1 MIDRR
6 SQGLYHLHALLAG
19 LEAAAVWTVMAATSP
34 WVSWYNY
41 YSLLDPWSYRAA
53 IFAGVLLAMRVVMR
67 THENLLTLG
76 WVASLQLGFR
86 QAIGVTAGVFAL
98 AVATKDAGLS
108 RLFVACYLPVLWMA
122 LTLVNRFQPAL
133 LARAFVRRAGDLP
146 MLLMGREENFP
157 GLDHWLAGQ
166 RRLGLQAVGVIAYG
180 AGPGGR
186 GALPVV
192 GAFEDLEQVLA
203 RTRARQ
209 ILMLELPRSAP
220 DAERIVRACASHGCR
235 LMIHNNLVVQ
245 LDRPLHA
252 LSYHGYSFLALHD
265 EPLENFANRALK
277 RALDIA
283 VSLPVVVLL
292 IPPLM
297 LVVRLFQA
305 WQSPGPLFYTQERAG
320 QDGRPF
326 RIWKFRSM
334 HVAADARRQA
344 EAGDQRVFPFGR
356 WLRRTSLDEV
366 PQFWNVLTGDMSVV
380 GPRPHLESQEDMFR
394 RSAEVYRMRFFVK
407 PGITGLAQAH
417 GLRGEAR
424 DSGEIERRIRAD
436 VTYIRSWS
444 LWLDLAIMART
455 AGQILRPPKS
465 AYRAAA

>member
-1 MIDRR
+1 M
-6 SQGLYHLHALLAG
+6 
-19 LEAAAVWTVMAATSP
+19 AAASS
-34 WVSWYNY
+34 WVPWYNY

-53 IFAGVLLAMRVVMR
+53 IACGVLLAMRVMR
-67 THENLLTLG
+67 NSQENLLTLG
-76 WVASLQLGFR
+76 WVASLQMGFR
-86 QAIGVTAGVFAL
+86 QTIGVTAGVFGL

-108 RLFVACYLPVLWMA
+108 RLFVAYYLPVLWVTMTVA
-122 LTLVNRFQPAL
+122 NRFQPGL
-133 LARAFVRRAGDLP
+133 LARVLVRRADDLP
-146 MLLMGREENFP
+146 MLLMGRAENFP

-180 AGPGGR
+180 EGEEGG
-186 GALPVV
+186 GLPVV
-192 GAFEDLEQVLA
+192 GAFEELEEVLL
-203 RTRARQ
+203 RTQARQ
-209 ILMLELPRSAP
+209 ILMLELPRSAT
-220 DAERIVRACASHGCR
+220 DAERIVRTCASRGCR

-277 RALDIA
+277 RAVDIA
-283 VSLPVVVLL
+283 IALPVVVLVM
-292 IPPLM
+292 PPLM
-297 LVVRLFQA
+297 LLVKVLHA
-305 WQSPGPLFYTQERAG
+305 LHSPGPLFYSQQRAG
-320 QDGRPF
+320 QDGLPF
-326 RIWKFRSM
+326 RIWKFRTM
-334 HVAADARRQA
+334 HVEADAERQA
-344 EAGDQRVFPFGR
+344 QERDRRVFSSGR

-380 GPRPHLESQEDMFR
+380 GPRPHLESQEDIFR

-444 LWLDLAIMART
+444 VWLDLAIIART
-455 AGQILRPPKS
+455 VGQILRPPRS
-465 AYRAAA
+465 AY